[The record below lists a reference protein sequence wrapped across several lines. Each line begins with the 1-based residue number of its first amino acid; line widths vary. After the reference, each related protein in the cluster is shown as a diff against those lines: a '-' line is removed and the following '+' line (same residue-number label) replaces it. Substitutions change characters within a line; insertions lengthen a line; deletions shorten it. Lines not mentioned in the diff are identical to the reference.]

1 MFPSVSVFMCLAV
14 CPRHDGLWILD
25 FSLFLKQI
33 LCYGIEAHDIYIY
46 LIFKALTGERKMSA
60 KSITKFF
67 EPLHKY
73 LKATNAKNDVKAGW
87 KTANQNKAV

>member
-1 MFPSVSVFMCLAV
+1 M
-14 CPRHDGLWILD
+14 
-25 FSLFLKQI
+25 
-33 LCYGIEAHDIYIY
+33 
-46 LIFKALTGERKMSA
+46 IFKALTGERKMSA

-87 KTANQNKAV
+87 KKVES